1 MSEMKRSLSL
11 LLIPVLLLVSS
22 CDNYLD
28 IKPYGKTI
36 PKSSEEFV
44 ALLHSMLNRIDYGED
59 EVLVG
64 NAVTMQYLEC
74 YAENLDA
81 SLTSYPAGNT
91 LPIYIGS
98 HTNGKQV
105 VYEKLY
111 QHIRDSNI
119 VINNLA
125 SEQSELDRNVLGTAY
140 AIRGISYYQLMRQF
154 CEPIGGQDPAQLPG
168 VPLVRDFD
176 MEARPLRSSLKET
189 MDFIEADLTKALSY
203 GVEEEVYRFTG
214 EVVRAYLARYYFW
227 TNQWDKA
234 IPHAEAL
241 LSSHPLLEG
250 EAYRAMLQSKNA
262 KQGNMLLRSYVFSS
276 SSSDITYSGAMQTIR
291 TRPLSR
297 EFVELF
303 PEKEGDVRY
312 TLIMDKQ
319 RQSTKNLLAGVRT
332 DEMCLILA
340 ESYAHKKDPERALF
354 YLNHLRSK
362 RISNYEPY
370 TLETLP
376 AVDPGL
382 LIKVDATGAP
392 LSPLMQAVLN
402 ERRKELYAEGDRW
415 FELKRNGS
423 PEFWVAK
430 DGLKYVTE
438 RFLYTFPL
446 PRIDVELIDG
456 LLQNPGYEG

>member
-1 MSEMKRSLSL
+1 MSEMKKILSL

-36 PKSSEEFV
+36 PKTSEEFV
-44 ALLHSMLNRIDYGED
+44 ALLHAILNRIDYGED

-64 NAVTMQYLEC
+64 NAVSVQNLEC

-81 SLTSYPAGNT
+81 SLTSYPAGNV

-98 HTNGKQV
+98 HTNQKQAS
-105 VYEKLY
+105 YEKLY

-119 VINNLA
+119 VINNLTA
-125 SEQSELDRNVLGTAY
+125 DQTELDKNVLGTAY

-154 CEPIGGQDPAQLPG
+154 CEPYKQGQQQLG

-189 MDFIEADLTKALSY
+189 MDFIESDLTKALSY
-203 GVEEEVYRFTG
+203 GVEEEVYRFT
-214 EVVRAYLARYYFW
+214 EDVVRAYLARFYFW
-227 TNQWDKA
+227 TNQWDKV

-241 LSSHPLLEG
+241 LISYPLLEG
-250 EAYRAMLQSKNA
+250 AAYTAMLQSKNTR
-262 KQGNMLLRSYVFSS
+262 QGNTLLRSYVFSS
-276 SSSDITYSGAMQTIR
+276 TSSDITYSNAMQAIKA
-291 TRPLSR
+291 RPLSR

-303 PEKEGDVRY
+303 PEKGADVRY
-312 TLIMDKQ
+312 TLVMDKK
-319 RQSTKNLLAGVRT
+319 RQSTKNLLSGVRT

-340 ESYAHKKDPERALF
+340 EAYAHKKDSDKALY

-370 TLETLP
+370 TLQTLP
-376 AVDPGL
+376 AVDAGQT
-382 LIKVDATGAP
+382 IKVDATGAP
-392 LSPLMQAVLN
+392 LTPLMQAILN
-402 ERRKELYAEGDRW
+402 ERRKELYGEGDRW
-415 FELKRNGS
+415 FELKRNGG

-438 RFLYTFPL
+438 AFLYTFPI
-446 PRIDVELIDG
+446 PRIDVELING
-456 LLQNPGYEG
+456 LQQNPGYEG